1 MNNPLQLMQM
11 LKNSNNPQQMIMNI
25 LQQNSNGNPM
35 MENLISMANKGD
47 GAGVEQLCK
56 NLIRSRGMDPDE
68 LMRNF
73 QSQFK

>member
-1 MNNPLQLMQM
+1 MNNPLQLIQM
-11 LKNSNNPQQMIMNI
+11 LKNSGNPQQMAMNI

-56 NLIRSRGMDPDE
+56 NLIRSRGMNPDE
-68 LMRNF
+68 LMKNF